1 MGMALCHVAD
11 KSVFQSVNYAQGGCL
26 GLCMLCVIRSLVFS
40 LYPWYLVCVC
50 VCVCVCVVSYFSH
63 VQLFA
68 MLWAV
73 ACQAPLS
80 MEVFRLEYW
89 SGLSLP
95 STGNLAD
102 PGTIPVS
109 PALQAY
115 SLLAEPL
122 GSLKVASVPWII

>member
-1 MGMALCHVAD
+1 MPWPLYALCCQEPCFLFV
-11 KSVFQSVNYAQGGCL
+11 
-26 GLCMLCVIRSLVFS
+26 SLVS
-40 LYPWYLVCVC
+40 CVC